1 MRLSN
6 SIRFVPCRRSLS
18 GRLLVLTL
26 FYVMVSEGWIY
37 VPSIAGLRQTY
48 LVGQITVAR
57 DLAEAHG
64 GLLALHRTGDSGTTF
79 RIELPTNVMELPA
92 GESDHSVRAG

>member
-6 SIRFVPCRRSLS
+6 PVRFVPWRRSLS

-26 FYVMVSEGWIY
+26 FYVMVSEGWTY
-37 VPSIAGLRQTY
+37 VPSIAGFRQTY
-48 LVGQITVAR
+48 LEGRIAVAR
-57 DLAEAHG
+57 DLVEVHG

-79 RIELPTNVMELPA
+79 RVELPTNVLELLA
-92 GESDHSVRAG
+92 EESDHSVRAV

>member
-6 SIRFVPCRRSLS
+6 AVRFVPWRRSLS

-26 FYVMVSEGWIY
+26 SYVMVSEGWIY
-37 VPSIAGLRQTY
+37 VPSTAGFRQTY
-48 LVGQITVAR
+48 LEGPIAVAR

-64 GLLALHRTGDSGTTF
+64 GLSALHRIGDSGTTF
-79 RIELPTNVMELPA
+79 RIELPTNIMELPA
-92 GESDHSVRAG
+92 EESDHSVRAG